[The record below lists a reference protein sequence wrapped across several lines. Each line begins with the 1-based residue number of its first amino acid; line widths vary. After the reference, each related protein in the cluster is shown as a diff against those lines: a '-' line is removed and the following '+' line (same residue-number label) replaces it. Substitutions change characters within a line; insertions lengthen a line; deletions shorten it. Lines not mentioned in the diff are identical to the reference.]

1 MKRIPLLS
9 LSLML
14 CLVLAACGG
23 KTPVS
28 SSAAGSGSS
37 SAVSTQPTA
46 PANPDASNSAQ
57 PQEPDTSEGDEDF
70 TPPEIQRSMV
80 TNGVYAGPDWTLTF
94 PKEWNGTVSAEVAGD
109 VISFYEPGCQA
120 DMGGGWLFSIQ
131 TFADD
136 EYQQLPDAKLLT
148 TQNGIRY
155 VAVFPSDVQCEGAS
169 AEHMQLYQTLSA
181 QVNQVIDTFSL
192 S

>member
-14 CLVLAACGG
+14 CLALAACGG

-28 SSAAGSGSS
+28 DSAAGTSSNPVGSMQ
-37 SAVSTQPTA
+37 SAA
-46 PANPDASNSAQ
+46 PANPDASSSAQ
-57 PQEPDTSEGDEDF
+57 PQEPDTSEGDDDF

-80 TNGVYAGPDWTLTF
+80 ANGIYAGPDWTLTF
-94 PKEWNGTVSAEVAGD
+94 PKEWNDTVSAEVAGD

-131 TFADD
+131 TYADD

-169 AEHMQLYQTLSA
+169 EAHMQLYQTLFA
-181 QVNQVIDTFSL
+181 QVNQVIDTFTL